1 MLTKDVAEGI
11 HRVEDAHV
19 NWYIVEGDTGLTIV
33 DAGLPTSW
41 RSLHTALA
49 QLGKGFADIKALV
62 LTHGHFDHIGFAE
75 KLRSEM
81 GVPVYVHDNDVPLT
95 RHPRQYTRARP
106 VSWYLLTQFKAVPIV
121 AGFLKNRAW
130 WPKPIKE
137 VYRIRTSRLAVPGQP
152 QVLFTPGHTLG
163 HCSLYFPDRDVV
175 IAGDAVV
182 TLNPYRGTRGAQI
195 VSNAATADPVRA
207 IESLAVIAQ
216 TQARTVLVGH
226 GESWTDGAERLVE
239 RAREHGPS

>member
-11 HRVEDAHV
+11 HRIEDSHV

-41 RSLHTALA
+41 RSLHTALI
-49 QLGKGFADIKALV
+49 QLGKNFADIKALV

-81 GVPVYVHDNDVPLT
+81 GVSVYVHDNDVPLT
-95 RHPRQYTRARP
+95 RHPRQYARARP
-106 VSWYLLTQFKAVPIV
+106 VSWYLLTQFKAMPIV

-137 VYRIRTSRLAVPGQP
+137 VYRIRSSSLAVPGEP

-182 TLNPYRGTRGAQI
+182 TMNPYRGTQGAQI
-195 VSNAATADPVRA
+195 VSNAATADSVRA
-207 IESLAVIAQ
+207 IESLEVIAQ

-226 GESWTDGAERLVE
+226 GEPWNDGAESLVE

>member
-11 HRVEDAHV
+11 HRIEDSHV

-41 RSLHTALA
+41 RSLHTALI
-49 QLGKGFADIKALV
+49 QLGKNFADIKALV

-81 GVPVYVHDNDVPLT
+81 GVSVYVHDNDVPLT
-95 RHPRQYTRARP
+95 RHPRQYARARP
-106 VSWYLLTQFKAVPIV
+106 VSWYLLTQFKAMPIV

-137 VYRIRTSRLAVPGQP
+137 VYRIRSSSLAVPGEP

-182 TLNPYRGTRGAQI
+182 TMNPY
-195 VSNAATADPVRA
+195 
-207 IESLAVIAQ
+207 
-216 TQARTVLVGH
+216 
-226 GESWTDGAERLVE
+226 
-239 RAREHGPS
+239 

>member
-1 MLTKDVAEGI
+1 M
-11 HRVEDAHV
+11 
-19 NWYIVEGDTGLTIV
+19 

-121 AGFLKNRAW
+121 DFKMACAKQQRG
-130 WPKPIKE
+130 
-137 VYRIRTSRLAVPGQP
+137 YRLLPLAVP
-152 QVLFTPGHTLG
+152 VSHN
-163 HCSLYFPDRDVV
+163 V
-175 IAGDAVV
+175 I
-182 TLNPYRGTRGAQI
+182 
-195 VSNAATADPVRA
+195 
-207 IESLAVIAQ
+207 
-216 TQARTVLVGH
+216 
-226 GESWTDGAERLVE
+226 
-239 RAREHGPS
+239 